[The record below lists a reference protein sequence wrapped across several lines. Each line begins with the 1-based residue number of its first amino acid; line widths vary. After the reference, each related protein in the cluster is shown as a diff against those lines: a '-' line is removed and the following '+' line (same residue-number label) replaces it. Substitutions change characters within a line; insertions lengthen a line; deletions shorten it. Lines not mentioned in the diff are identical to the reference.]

1 MAYPR
6 VQVDDRSEAVIEAY
20 CRYERGQRGLAELT
34 VSKAGYT
41 ARQFLAWRAETGRP
55 QLEELEPI
63 ELEEFVLHEA
73 GRLKRATMRSTVA
86 VLRTFMRFLFAAG
99 ITARDLSPS
108 VPQVASARFDGLP
121 RALDAS
127 VVDALLGSCDRQR
140 SVGRRDFAILTLM
153 ARLGLRAVEVAGMQ
167 LEDIDWRG
175 GEILVRGK
183 GGRRDRLPLPFDV
196 GEALVDYLR
205 FGRPVSASRTV
216 FLAARGLP
224 VAVSRHAV
232 VLVTQTACQR
242 LGIPT
247 VGGHSLRHTAASN
260 LLRQGAS
267 LREVGE
273 LLRQHDATTTAI
285 YAKVDRNG
293 LALAVR
299 AWPGEVRP

>member
-1 MAYPR
+1 MAFAR
-6 VQVDDRSEAVIEAY
+6 IQVDDSSEAVIDAY

-34 VSKAGYT
+34 VSKAAYT

-55 QLEELEPI
+55 QLEDLEPI

-73 GRLKRATMRSTVA
+73 GRLKRGTMRSTVA
-86 VLRTFMRFLFAAG
+86 VLRTFMRFLFATG
-99 ITARDLSPS
+99 VTARDLSFS

-121 RALDAS
+121 KAIDAS

-140 SVGRRDFAILTLM
+140 PVGRRDFAILTLM

-183 GGRRDRLPLPFDV
+183 GGRQDRLPLPFDV

-232 VLVTQTACQR
+232 VLVTQTACHR

-247 VGGHSLRHTAASN
+247 VGGHSLRHTAATN
-260 LLRQGAS
+260 LLRHGAS

-273 LLRQHDATTTAI
+273 LLRQDDATTTAI

-299 AWPGEVRP
+299 AWPTEVRP